1 MYYTVTISRIHIV
14 SWPTVYKYLTLVL
27 AISLYINRIQ
37 LLKRICAV
45 TRKLLVRVISQCLGL
60 LSAQIQ
66 VIRWANKRVTFHAY
80 AAILNIA
87 LRSFQLKCS
96 SNIDSIHYLGL
107 TNSYEFEFFFYFLCV
122 SYWSIGSETK
132 SNWLI

>member
-14 SWPTVYKYLTLVL
+14 FYPTVYNYRTLVL
-27 AISLYINRIQ
+27 AINLYINRIQ

-45 TRKLLVRVISQCLGL
+45 TSKLLVRVISQCL
-60 LSAQIQ
+60 LSAKIQ

-80 AAILNIA
+80 AAILNIS
-87 LRSFQLKCS
+87 LLSFQLKCS

-107 TNSYEFEFFFYFLCV
+107 TNSYELEFFSHFLCV
-122 SYWSIGSETK
+122 SYCSIGSETK